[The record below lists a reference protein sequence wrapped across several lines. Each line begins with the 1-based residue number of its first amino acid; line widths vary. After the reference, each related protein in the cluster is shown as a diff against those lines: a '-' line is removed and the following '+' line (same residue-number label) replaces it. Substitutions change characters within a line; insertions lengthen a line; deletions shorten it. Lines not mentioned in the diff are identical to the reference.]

1 MDRKDLKEKLI
12 ILSVTTG
19 VFLPLRVFFSSYVYD
34 HWLGSLGLVSAIGIL
49 FVVLIKRNKLGE
61 FGRIFERQMKKTI
74 GGKTGRYVIG
84 FSILFL
90 VYFGASLYF
99 IDRGET
105 VYFHDKEIFYSI
117 ISTGEEFKVENIP
130 VEKLNGPIQYVEIS
144 GLMWISSLDYGL
156 SIAYAVMDQASDG
169 WLSHLI
175 VVIFVEQLEVL
186 GLLYFYRRTY
196 RQVVS
201 V

>member
-12 ILSVTTG
+12 ILGVTTG
-19 VFLPLRVFFSSYVYD
+19 VFLPLRVFFSAYVYD

-49 FVVLIKRNKLGE
+49 FVVLIKKNKLGE
-61 FGRIFERQMKKTI
+61 FGKIFERQMKKTM
-74 GGKTGRYVIG
+74 GGKTGKYVIG

-105 VYFHDKEIFYSI
+105 LYNHDMEVFYALI
-117 ISTGEEFKVENIP
+117 LTGEEFKVENIP
-130 VEKLNGPIQYVEIS
+130 IEKLNGPLKYADVP
-144 GLMWISSLDYGL
+144 GFMWISSIDYGL
-156 SIAYAVMDQASDG
+156 SIAYAMMDKASEG

-196 RQVVS
+196 KQVVS

>member
-1 MDRKDLKEKLI
+1 MDKKDLKEKLI
-12 ILSVTTG
+12 ILSITTG
-19 VFLPLRVFFSSYVYD
+19 VFLPLRVFFSTYVYD
-34 HWLGSLGLVSAIGIL
+34 HWLGSLGLVSGIGIL

-74 GGKTGRYVIG
+74 GGKTGKYVIG

-99 IDRGET
+99 IERGDAE
-105 VYFHDKEIFYSI
+105 YSHDKEIFYSI
-117 ISTGEEFKVENIP
+117 ISSGQEFNVESIP
-130 VEKLNGPIQYVEIS
+130 VEKLNGPNKFTEIP
-144 GLMWISSLDYGL
+144 GLMWVSSLDYGL
-156 SIAYAVMDQASDG
+156 SIAYAIMNEASEE

-175 VVIFVEQLEVL
+175 IVIFVEQLEVL

-196 RQVVS
+196 RQAIPL
-201 V
+201 

>member
-12 ILSVTTG
+12 ILGVTTG
-19 VFLPLRVFFSSYVYD
+19 VFLPLRVFFSAYVYD

-49 FVVLIKRNKLGE
+49 FVVLIKKNKLGE
-61 FGRIFERQMKKTI
+61 FGKIFERQMKKTM
-74 GGKTGRYVIG
+74 GGKTGKYVIG

-105 VYFHDKEIFYSI
+105 LYNHDMEVFYALI
-117 ISTGEEFKVENIP
+117 LTGEEFKVENIP
-130 VEKLNGPIQYVEIS
+130 IEKLNGPLNYADVP
-144 GLMWISSLDYGL
+144 GFMWISSIDYGL
-156 SIAYAVMDQASDG
+156 SIAYAMMDKASEG

-196 RQVVS
+196 KQVVS

>member
-1 MDRKDLKEKLI
+1 MDRQDLKEKLI
-12 ILSVTTG
+12 ILGITTG
-19 VFLPLRVFFSSYVYD
+19 IFLPLRVFFSTYVYD
-34 HWLGSLGLVSAIGIL
+34 HWLGSLGLVSALGII
-49 FVVLIKRNKLGE
+49 FVILIKKNKLGK
-61 FGRIFERQMKKTI
+61 FGQIFEKQMKKTI
-74 GGKTGRYVIG
+74 GGKTGKYIIG

-90 VYFGASLYF
+90 VYFGGSLYF

-105 VYFHDKEIFYSI
+105 VYSHDKEIFFKI
-117 ISTGEEFKVENIP
+117 ISTGEKFSPEDIP
-130 VEKLNGPIQYVEIS
+130 VNELHGPKLFVGVDS
-144 GLMWISSLDYGL
+144 LMWISSLDYGL
-156 SIAYAVMDQASDG
+156 SVAYAVMNEASDG

-201 V
+201 A

>member
-1 MDRKDLKEKLI
+1 MDREDLKEKLI
-12 ILSVTTG
+12 ILGVTTG

-49 FVVLIKRNKLGE
+49 FVVLIKRNKLGK
-61 FGRIFERQMKKTI
+61 FGQIFERQMKKTM
-74 GGKTGRYVIG
+74 GGKTGKYVIG

-90 VYFGASLYF
+90 VYFGGSLYF

-105 VYFHDKEIFYSI
+105 TYFHDKEIFYSVI
-117 ISTGEEFKVENIP
+117 TNSEDFKVEDIP
-130 VEKLNGPIQYVEIS
+130 VEKLLGPKPFLEADS
-144 GLMWISSLDYGL
+144 LMWVSNLDYGL
-156 SIAYAVMDQASDG
+156 SIAYAVMNDASDE

-201 V
+201 A

>member
-1 MDRKDLKEKLI
+1 MDKKDLKEKLI

-49 FVVLIKRNKLGE
+49 FVVLIKKNKLGK
-61 FGRIFERQMKKTI
+61 FGEIFERQMKKTI
-74 GGKTGRYVIG
+74 GGKTGKYVIG
-84 FSILFL
+84 FSIMFL
-90 VYFGASLYF
+90 LYFGGSLYF

-105 VYFHDKEIFYSI
+105 MYYHYKEVFS
-117 ISTGEEFKVENIP
+117 SVLSEGGEFNVENIP
-130 VEKLNGPIQYVEIS
+130 VDKLQGPEI
-144 GLMWISSLDYGL
+144 LINHENLLWISSLDYGL
-156 SIAYAVMDQASDG
+156 SIAYALMDDASDG

>member
-1 MDRKDLKEKLI
+1 MDKQDLKEKLI
-12 ILSVTTG
+12 ILGITTG

-34 HWLGSLGLVSAIGIL
+34 HWLGSLGLVSALGIV
-49 FVVLIKRNKLGE
+49 FVILIKKNKLGE

-74 GGKTGRYVIG
+74 GGKTGKYIIG

-90 VYFGASLYF
+90 VYFGGSLYF

-105 VYFHDKEIFYSI
+105 VYLHDKEIFFEI
-117 ISTGEEFKVENIP
+117 ISTGEKFTVDDIP
-130 VEKLNGPIQYVEIS
+130 VNELHGPELFVGVDS
-144 GLMWISSLDYGL
+144 LMWISSLDYGL
-156 SIAYAVMDQASDG
+156 SVAYAVMDEATDG

-196 RQVVS
+196 KQVVS
-201 V
+201 A

>member
-1 MDRKDLKEKLI
+1 MDREDLKEKLI
-12 ILSVTTG
+12 ILGVTTG

-49 FVVLIKRNKLGE
+49 FVVLIKRNKLGK
-61 FGRIFERQMKKTI
+61 FGQIFERQMKKTM
-74 GGKTGRYVIG
+74 GGKTGKYVIG

-90 VYFGASLYF
+90 VYFGGSLYF

-105 VYFHDKEIFYSI
+105 TYFHDKEIFYSVI
-117 ISTGEEFKVENIP
+117 TNSEDFKVEDIP
-130 VEKLNGPIQYVEIS
+130 VEKLLGPKPFLEADS
-144 GLMWISSLDYGL
+144 LMWVSSLDYGL
-156 SIAYAVMDQASDG
+156 SIAYAVMNDASDG

-201 V
+201 A

>member
-12 ILSVTTG
+12 ILGVTTG
-19 VFLPLRVFFSSYVYD
+19 IFLPLRVFFSMYVYD

-74 GGKTGRYVIG
+74 GGKTGKYVIG

-105 VYFHDKEIFYSI
+105 VYNHDMEIFYSLI
-117 ISTGEEFKVENIP
+117 LTGQEFKVENIP
-130 VEKLNGPIQYVEIS
+130 VEKLNGPLQYPDIP
-144 GLMWISSLDYGL
+144 GFMWVSSLDYGL
-156 SIAYAVMDQASDG
+156 SIAYAMMNQASEG

-196 RQVVS
+196 RQIVS